1 MAHTPKTTVAVWP
14 WPVSRLARGRILAF
28 CGVFLLTV
36 LVLCSVSLTVNTAL
50 LLEKRDPFKALFQ
63 PGDMVPIRLDEIH
76 RVPRAGDSL
85 RGHFEFTII
94 PLSQP
99 NTLVSYGSGP
109 RLAKRSGQPDLGAE
123 IFPILSPVS
132 GVVAHFAVVDV
143 NATAKLV
150 SSVLSALSI
159 DTSTVD
165 KVLLEVASQ
174 TSTKLE
180 QVLPLVI
187 PAVSS
192 LLDQHIDD
200 SPLRDDINATAVCQD
215 VVQNGIAIINQI
227 ARTTTYPMDARLQA
241 VTDSIDVIVRRG
253 RRRHGGVGCALRGYF
268 SWSSPG
274 NVVTL
279 NAMSIAPGAAT
290 SDPLSWIALAVGS
303 PLVDYSISIPLPTE
317 STALPTSSLPPY
329 GPGQPQTTAAQDTAS
344 CEESTILAG
353 TASSAGAVTTPS
365 SLLTPASDTAPPA
378 SNSLQS
384 WQYVGCFHD
393 AINRTLAGSKPLD
406 YLRGDMSNSTC
417 IDHCKSR
424 GYTFAGTECGKEC
437 WCGSSIRD
445 DAVRLPDSS
454 CGSPCQGAG
463 GQFCGGD
470 WAISVFT
477 CSDASGPASGNTPAE
492 KSCSTPPA
500 TSEPAPSTSE
510 STPAA
515 YEPPETLIT
524 QNSAETSAETYRPL
538 L

>member
-1 MAHTPKTTVAVWP
+1 MNTAIGPNQLTIAAMDQQPAQPTVLPELSSALFGSESTLSPPLNLSVGSP
-14 WPVSRLARGRILAF
+14 GTRLDDATETEASQSPSE
-28 CGVFLLTV
+28 VLLT
-36 LVLCSVSLTVNTAL
+36 LLKDALAKAINISASATETSTQAQTLFRFTGSLAPAT
-50 LLEKRDPFKALFQ
+50 PFAATSSSQSF
-63 PGDMVPIRLDEIH
+63 
-76 RVPRAGDSL
+76 
-85 RGHFEFTII
+85 

-241 VTDSIDVIVRRG
+241 VTDSIDVIVRSASRCANDLMCIIKAAVEGVTEESVVPCADTSRG
-253 RRRHGGVGCALRGYF
+253 VP
-268 SWSSPG
+268 PG

-344 CEESTILAG
+344 CEESTILG
-353 TASSAGAVTTPS
+353 MCNYAS
-365 SLLTPASDTAPPA
+365 AS
-378 SNSLQS
+378 
-384 WQYVGCFHD
+384 
-393 AINRTLAGSKPLD
+393 
-406 YLRGDMSNSTC
+406 
-417 IDHCKSR
+417 
-424 GYTFAGTECGKEC
+424 
-437 WCGSSIRD
+437 
-445 DAVRLPDSS
+445 
-454 CGSPCQGAG
+454 
-463 GQFCGGD
+463 
-470 WAISVFT
+470 IS
-477 CSDASGPASGNTPAE
+477 
-492 KSCSTPPA
+492 
-500 TSEPAPSTSE
+500 
-510 STPAA
+510 
-515 YEPPETLIT
+515 
-524 QNSAETSAETYRPL
+524 
-538 L
+538 

>member
-1 MAHTPKTTVAVWP
+1 MNTAIGPNQLTIAAMDQQPAQPTVLPELSSALFGSESTLSPPLNLSVGSP
-14 WPVSRLARGRILAF
+14 GTRLDDATETEASQSPSE
-28 CGVFLLTV
+28 VLLT
-36 LVLCSVSLTVNTAL
+36 LLKDALAKAINISASVTETSTQAQTLFRFTGSLAPAT
-50 LLEKRDPFKALFQ
+50 PFAATSSSQSF
-63 PGDMVPIRLDEIH
+63 
-76 RVPRAGDSL
+76 
-85 RGHFEFTII
+85 

-123 IFPILSPVS
+123 IFPILSPVL

-159 DTSTVD
+159 GTSTVD

-241 VTDSIDVIVRRG
+241 VTDSIDVIVRSASRCANDLICIIKAAVEGVTEESVVPCADTSRG
-253 RRRHGGVGCALRGYF
+253 VPA
-268 SWSSPG
+268 G

-279 NAMSIAPGAAT
+279 NAMSTAPGAAT

-344 CEESTILAG
+344 CEESTILG
-353 TASSAGAVTTPS
+353 MCNYAS
-365 SLLTPASDTAPPA
+365 AS
-378 SNSLQS
+378 
-384 WQYVGCFHD
+384 
-393 AINRTLAGSKPLD
+393 
-406 YLRGDMSNSTC
+406 
-417 IDHCKSR
+417 
-424 GYTFAGTECGKEC
+424 
-437 WCGSSIRD
+437 
-445 DAVRLPDSS
+445 
-454 CGSPCQGAG
+454 
-463 GQFCGGD
+463 
-470 WAISVFT
+470 IS
-477 CSDASGPASGNTPAE
+477 
-492 KSCSTPPA
+492 
-500 TSEPAPSTSE
+500 
-510 STPAA
+510 
-515 YEPPETLIT
+515 
-524 QNSAETSAETYRPL
+524 
-538 L
+538 

>member
-1 MAHTPKTTVAVWP
+1 MNTAIGPNQLTIAAMDQQPAQPTVLPELSSALFGSESTLSPPLNLSVGSP
-14 WPVSRLARGRILAF
+14 GTRLDDATETEASQSPSE
-28 CGVFLLTV
+28 VLLT
-36 LVLCSVSLTVNTAL
+36 LLKDALAKAINISASATETSTQAQTLFRFTGSLAPAT
-50 LLEKRDPFKALFQ
+50 PFAATSSSQSF
-63 PGDMVPIRLDEIH
+63 
-76 RVPRAGDSL
+76 
-85 RGHFEFTII
+85 

-241 VTDSIDVIVRRG
+241 VTDSIDVIVRSASRCANDLICIIKAAVEGVTEESVVPCADTSRG
-253 RRRHGGVGCALRGYF
+253 VP
-268 SWSSPG
+268 PG

-279 NAMSIAPGAAT
+279 NAMSTAPGAAT

-344 CEESTILAG
+344 CEESTILG
-353 TASSAGAVTTPS
+353 MCNYAS
-365 SLLTPASDTAPPA
+365 AS
-378 SNSLQS
+378 
-384 WQYVGCFHD
+384 
-393 AINRTLAGSKPLD
+393 
-406 YLRGDMSNSTC
+406 
-417 IDHCKSR
+417 
-424 GYTFAGTECGKEC
+424 
-437 WCGSSIRD
+437 
-445 DAVRLPDSS
+445 
-454 CGSPCQGAG
+454 
-463 GQFCGGD
+463 
-470 WAISVFT
+470 IS
-477 CSDASGPASGNTPAE
+477 
-492 KSCSTPPA
+492 
-500 TSEPAPSTSE
+500 
-510 STPAA
+510 
-515 YEPPETLIT
+515 
-524 QNSAETSAETYRPL
+524 
-538 L
+538 

>member
-1 MAHTPKTTVAVWP
+1 MNTAIGPNQLTIAAMDQQPAQPTVLPELSSALFGSESTLSPPLNLSVGSP
-14 WPVSRLARGRILAF
+14 GTRLDDATETEASQSPSE
-28 CGVFLLTV
+28 VLLT
-36 LVLCSVSLTVNTAL
+36 LLKDALAKAINISASVTETSTQAQTLFRFTGSLAPAT
-50 LLEKRDPFKALFQ
+50 PFAATSSSQSF
-63 PGDMVPIRLDEIH
+63 
-76 RVPRAGDSL
+76 
-85 RGHFEFTII
+85 

-99 NTLVSYGSGP
+99 NTFVSYGSGP

-241 VTDSIDVIVRRG
+241 VTDSIDVIVRSASRCANDLICIIKAAVEGVTEESVVPCADTSRG
-253 RRRHGGVGCALRGYF
+253 VPA
-268 SWSSPG
+268 G

-344 CEESTILAG
+344 CEESTILG
-353 TASSAGAVTTPS
+353 MCNYAS
-365 SLLTPASDTAPPA
+365 AS
-378 SNSLQS
+378 
-384 WQYVGCFHD
+384 
-393 AINRTLAGSKPLD
+393 
-406 YLRGDMSNSTC
+406 
-417 IDHCKSR
+417 
-424 GYTFAGTECGKEC
+424 
-437 WCGSSIRD
+437 
-445 DAVRLPDSS
+445 
-454 CGSPCQGAG
+454 
-463 GQFCGGD
+463 
-470 WAISVFT
+470 IS
-477 CSDASGPASGNTPAE
+477 
-492 KSCSTPPA
+492 
-500 TSEPAPSTSE
+500 
-510 STPAA
+510 
-515 YEPPETLIT
+515 
-524 QNSAETSAETYRPL
+524 
-538 L
+538 

>member
-63 PGDMVPIRLDEIH
+63 PGDMVPIRLDEKSGPSSKVNTAIGPNQLTIAAMDQQPAQPTVLPELSSALFGSESTLSPPLNLSVGSPGT
-76 RVPRAGDSL
+76 RLDDATETEASQSPSEVLLTLLKDALAKAINISASVTETSTQAQTLFRFTGSL
-85 RGHFEFTII
+85 APATPFAATSSSQSF

-159 DTSTVD
+159 GTSTVD

-241 VTDSIDVIVRRG
+241 VTDSIDMQVPESR
-253 RRRHGGVGCALRGYF
+253 
-268 SWSSPG
+268 
-274 NVVTL
+274 
-279 NAMSIAPGAAT
+279 T
-290 SDPLSWIALAVGS
+290 S
-303 PLVDYSISIPLPTE
+303 
-317 STALPTSSLPPY
+317 
-329 GPGQPQTTAAQDTAS
+329 
-344 CEESTILAG
+344 
-353 TASSAGAVTTPS
+353 
-365 SLLTPASDTAPPA
+365 
-378 SNSLQS
+378 
-384 WQYVGCFHD
+384 
-393 AINRTLAGSKPLD
+393 
-406 YLRGDMSNSTC
+406 
-417 IDHCKSR
+417 
-424 GYTFAGTECGKEC
+424 
-437 WCGSSIRD
+437 
-445 DAVRLPDSS
+445 
-454 CGSPCQGAG
+454 
-463 GQFCGGD
+463 
-470 WAISVFT
+470 
-477 CSDASGPASGNTPAE
+477 
-492 KSCSTPPA
+492 
-500 TSEPAPSTSE
+500 
-510 STPAA
+510 
-515 YEPPETLIT
+515 
-524 QNSAETSAETYRPL
+524 
-538 L
+538 